1 MRSSYGAAHTA
12 LASGRAAR
20 DDGGMGREFANER
33 DEHRY
38 TLRIDGELAC
48 VVDYTINNN
57 SISMTRTF
65 TRPDLRGKGYAAEL
79 VTHAVDDVEKNTT
92 CRVVPMCWY
101 VAEWFDRH
109 PEREGL
115 LTR

>member
-1 MRSSYGAAHTA
+1 
-12 LASGRAAR
+12 
-20 DDGGMGREFANER
+20 MGREFANER

-92 CRVVPMCWY
+92 YRVVPMCWY